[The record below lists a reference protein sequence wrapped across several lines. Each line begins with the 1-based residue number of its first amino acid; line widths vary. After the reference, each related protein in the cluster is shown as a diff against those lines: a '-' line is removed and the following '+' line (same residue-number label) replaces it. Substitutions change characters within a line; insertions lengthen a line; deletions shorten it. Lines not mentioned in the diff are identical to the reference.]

1 MPSPMCEAERSTSV
15 SSGGREPDLRG
26 MAMSCDSVRSPTLHL
41 GVLRVRVRV
50 RARVRIRARA
60 T

>member
-1 MPSPMCEAERSTSV
+1 M
-15 SSGGREPDLRG
+15 RG

-50 RARVRIRARA
+50 RARARIRARA